1 MPDLCRRPGDQFFA
15 FAGTIDAAADSEGPG
30 VRDDGGVYEG
40 SEVSIYYDPM
50 ISKFAVYGKDR
61 QEAIER
67 MRRALSEYEIGG
79 IKTTIPFFREVMEDE
94 EFVAGKLD
102 TGFIG
107 RWQERRKV
115 GEADAVSRD
124 MALIAAAMAFT
135 KAPANLGQAG
145 RSEPQTAQLSRW
157 GVAGRAARLNRHL

>member
-1 MPDLCRRPGDQFFA
+1 MYAEDPEKNFMPSPG
-15 FAGTIDAAADSEGPG
+15 GSTRLRMPHGPG

-50 ISKFAVYGKDR
+50 ISKFAVYGRDR
-61 QEAIER
+61 AEAIDR
-67 MRRALSEYEIGG
+67 MRRACGVRDRRHQDDAAILSRGDGG
-79 IKTTIPFFREVMEDE
+79 RGVHRRAARHGLYRTM
-94 EFVAGKLD
+94 AGAAE
-102 TGFIG
+102 G
-107 RWQERRKV
+107 RR
-115 GEADAVSRD
+115 EADAVSRD